1 MKKSGKARAHTN
13 IALIKYWGK
22 ADEALIIPMNNSLSV
37 TLDRFYTETRVT
49 FDETLTEDQL
59 ILNGEAVNAK
69 ESAKIQ
75 RYMEMIRKEAGIS
88 EHALIESENF
98 VPTAAGLAS
107 SASAYA
113 ALAGACNEAL
123 QLGLSDKDLSRLA
136 RRGSGSASR
145 SIYGGFAEW
154 EKGHD
159 DESSFAHRIEA
170 DGWENELAMVFVV
183 INNKSKKVS
192 SRSGMSLTRDTSR
205 FYQYWLDNVEP
216 DLKETKEAIAQK
228 DFKRM
233 GEVIEAN
240 GLRMHATNL
249 GAQPPFTYL
258 VPESY
263 DAMRIVHECRE
274 AGLPCYFTMDAGPN
288 VKVLIEKKNQQ
299 AIVNKF
305 LQEFDQ
311 SQIIT
316 SDITQ
321 SGVEI
326 IK

>member
-1 MKKSGKARAHTN
+1 MKKNGKARAHTN

-49 FDETLTEDQL
+49 FDEKLTEDQL

-154 EKGHD
+154 EKGND
-159 DESSFAHRIEA
+159 DETSFAHRVEA

-216 DLKETKEAIAQK
+216 DLKEIKEAIAQK

-263 DAMRIVHECRE
+263 NAMRIVHECRE
-274 AGLPCYFTMDAGPN
+274 AELPCYFTMDAGPN

>member
-1 MKKSGKARAHTN
+1 MKE
-13 IALIKYWGK
+13 I
-22 ADEALIIPMNNSLSV
+22 
-37 TLDRFYTETRVT
+37 
-49 FDETLTEDQL
+49 
-59 ILNGEAVNAK
+59 
-69 ESAKIQ
+69 
-75 RYMEMIRKEAGIS
+75 
-88 EHALIESENF
+88 
-98 VPTAAGLAS
+98 
-107 SASAYA
+107 
-113 ALAGACNEAL
+113 
-123 QLGLSDKDLSRLA
+123 
-136 RRGSGSASR
+136 
-145 SIYGGFAEW
+145 
-154 EKGHD
+154 
-159 DESSFAHRIEA
+159 
-170 DGWENELAMVFVV
+170 
-183 INNKSKKVS
+183 
-192 SRSGMSLTRDTSR
+192 
-205 FYQYWLDNVEP
+205 
-216 DLKETKEAIAQK
+216 KEAIAQK

-299 AIVNKF
+299 AIVDKF

>member
-1 MKKSGKARAHTN
+1 MKQSGKARAHTN

-37 TLDRFYTETRVT
+37 TLDRFYTETKVT
-49 FDETLTEDQL
+49 FDETLSHDQL
-59 ILNGEAVNAK
+59 ILNGEEVDAK

-75 RYMEMIRKEAGIS
+75 RYMDMIRKEAGITT
-88 EHALIESENF
+88 HALIESENF

-145 SIYGGFAEW
+145 SIFGGFAEW

-159 DESSFAHRIEA
+159 DATSYAHSIDA
-170 DGWENELAMVFVV
+170 NGWEDDLAMIFVV

-192 SRSGMSLTRDTSR
+192 SRLGMSLTRDTSR
-205 FYQYWLDNVEP
+205 FYQYWLDHVDE
-216 DLKETKEAIAQK
+216 DLKETKDAISKK

-263 DAMRIVHECRE
+263 EAMRIVHECRE
-274 AGLPCYFTMDAGPN
+274 ADLPCYFTMDAGPN

-299 AIVNKF
+299 AIVDKF
-305 LQEFDQ
+305 LETFDQ
-311 SQIIT
+311 AQIIT
-316 SDITQ
+316 SDITH

>member
-88 EHALIESENF
+88 EYALIESENF

-159 DESSFAHRIEA
+159 DESSFAHRVEA

-299 AIVNKF
+299 AIVDKF